1 MLFLFVFLV
10 FKVFKSGL
18 IVQSAL
24 RFKCSMWFCSNC
36 SRMSKVFNVFKLPS
50 VIQTVIQGVQGVL
63 VQNIQIG
70 LSVFSVQ
77 EQSECLRR

>member
-1 MLFLFVFLV
+1 
-10 FKVFKSGL
+10 
-18 IVQSAL
+18 
-24 RFKCSMWFCSNC
+24 
-36 SRMSKVFNVFKLPS
+36 MSKVFNVFKLPS

-77 EQSECLRR
+77 EQSECLRRLVVQSIQSVLGG